1 MTHPQA
7 KENTMDTPA
16 ATSPLAHDTRLVG
29 GFFPL
34 GAAIE
39 GGILIGR
46 FFLEEKPYALIVA
59 PKQEGEFPSTAWSK
73 SMDKVE
79 GALSYFDGAANTR
92 AMAEAGS
99 PLAVKVLA
107 FKIGGFEDWHLMS
120 RGEALLAMAARDLMP
135 ETEAF
140 EREWYWTSTQSAD
153 VSDFAWFQGF
163 DDGNQGDWRKDYKSM
178 ARAVRRVAI

>member
-1 MTHPQA
+1 
-7 KENTMDTPA
+7 
-16 ATSPLAHDTRLVG
+16 
-29 GFFPL
+29 
-34 GAAIE
+34 
-39 GGILIGR
+39 
-46 FFLEEKPYALIVA
+46 
-59 PKQEGEFPSTAWSK
+59 
-73 SMDKVE
+73 MDKVE

-140 EREWYWTSTQSAD
+140 EREWYWTSTQYAD
-153 VSDFAWFQGF
+153 VSDCAWFQGF
-163 DDGNQGDWRKDYKSM
+163 YNGNQNNWHKDGKDM